1 MITQLKAEKTLQSN
15 STSIE
20 MPNGLIFLDVIVQ
33 ESRALIAHNLFIWQ
47 QQKREQFSLVISNSE
62 TIPSV
67 GSVQFAQN
75 TTINIYTVG
84 LILTPRR

>member
-1 MITQLKAEKTLQSN
+1 MIMQLKTKQLYKVTHTKVHRS
-15 STSIE
+15 E
-20 MPNGLIFLDVIVQ
+20 MPNGLIFLDVILQ

-47 QQKREQFSLVISNSE
+47 QQKRGQFSLVISNSE

-75 TTINIYTVG
+75 INHAINIYTQSV
-84 LILTPRR
+84 